1 MPISLLHPLQQIPIA
16 VVDTETTG
24 AAAELGDRITEI
36 GVVKLLNGQVVE
48 RYSQLLDPQRRI
60 SPGASAITGI
70 TEEMVTG
77 QPTFGDVREKLCE
90 LLAGSIV
97 VGHNVNFD
105 LSFIHREFARL
116 RIDLCELCGPTHVLD
131 TVRIARRRFG
141 RGGNGLAKLAARLLV
156 PQTLAHRAL
165 ADAETTA
172 AVLERLLEPVG
183 GWAMMLCDALAQQG
197 GPIAF
202 KPAERA
208 RSLPLELDEALEMQL
223 PVMMEYLDARD
234 NRTHRKIA
242 PMHIKKL
249 GGELLLVAHCH
260 LRDAQR
266 TFKVTRI
273 VSVTRMEELNV
284 APAANPTVQ
293 SAATTP
299 LDQLSLF

>member
-1 MPISLLHPLQQIPIA
+1 MPISLIQSLREVPIA
-16 VVDTETTG
+16 VFDTETTG
-24 AAAELGDRITEI
+24 AAAELGDRVVEI
-36 GVVKLLNGQVVE
+36 GIVKLLDGQVIE

-70 TEEMVTG
+70 TQAMVTG
-77 QPTFGDVREKLCE
+77 QPTFADVGERVCE
-90 LLAGSIV
+90 LLTGSIV
-97 VGHNVNFD
+97 VGHNVHFD

-141 RGGNGLAKLAARLLV
+141 RGGNGLSRLAARLAV

-172 AVLERLLEPVG
+172 GVLDRLLEPVG
-183 GWAMMLCDALAQQG
+183 GWSIMVCDAMVQQG

-208 RSLPLELDEALEMQL
+208 RSLPLELDEALELQL

-234 NRTHRKIA
+234 NRTRRKIA
-242 PMHIKKL
+242 PIHIKKL

-266 TFKVTRI
+266 TFKVERI
-273 VSVTRMEELNV
+273 VSVTRIEEINV
-284 APAANPTVQ
+284 ATAVDPSMRS
-293 SAATTP
+293 SAAP
-299 LDQLSLF
+299 IDQPTLF